1 MPLKSLLNRSCL
13 AFSGMMACLSFAT
26 QGVASPAAVFSPYLD
41 QIRQSLP
48 SGWVMRLPAI
58 VLLGEPAD
66 DGFIERLYVRVQGS
80 SSPAALNVSLF
91 SCTSGPYPC
100 LVGSFAVDTQGSIN
114 AQRDLAEHQRLGKA
128 YPLASGVQGYLLEGF
143 AKQPPSPFST
153 VIWAQDRAV
162 YTASFLASERDN
174 LLKMA
179 ASMAQSAPIYSLG
192 TAVPETPLLP
202 F

>member
-1 MPLKSLLNRSCL
+1 MQLKSLMNRSCL
-13 AFSGMMACLSFAT
+13 AFSGMIVWVSVAT
-26 QGVASPAAVFSPYLD
+26 SGMASPASVFVPHLD
-41 QIRQSLP
+41 RIRQSLP
-48 SGWVMRLPAI
+48 SGWVMRLPSV

-80 SSPAALNVSLF
+80 SSPPMVNVSLF

-100 LVGSFAVDTQGSIN
+100 LVGSFAVDSQGSFN
-114 AQRDLAEHQRLGKA
+114 AQRDLAEHQRLGTA
-128 YPLASGVQGYLLEGF
+128 YPLGSGVQGYLLEGF

-179 ASMAQSAPIYSLG
+179 ASMAQSAPIYPMG
-192 TAVPETPLLP
+192 AAIPEVPLLP